1 MEVAMKQPRR
11 VPDVETDPEACIFMA
26 RACLSSNLRKT
37 ERVVTRHYDSYL
49 ASVGIT
55 AVQLPMIAIIASA
68 EEPSFRL
75 LSEQLDLDRSTLSRN
90 LALLREKGIVKIGPS
105 SGPKPG
111 LISLSVKGRNTLR
124 RAAER
129 WHEAHRELQKALSEK
144 TMTDGVAFLKVLRR
158 GARGARPGED

>member
-1 MEVAMKQPRR
+1 MKQQRR
-11 VPDVETDPEACIFMA
+11 ARDVDPDPESCIFMA
-26 RACLSSNLRKT
+26 RACLSLNLRKT

-49 ASVGIT
+49 ASAGVT

-75 LSEQLDLDRSTLSRN
+75 LAEQLDLDRSTLSRN

-111 LISLSVKGRNTLR
+111 LISLTAKGRNALR

-129 WHEAHRELQKALSEK
+129 WNEAHRELAKALTDK
-144 TMTDGVAFLKVLRR
+144 TMVQGVDFLKNLRR
-158 GARGARPGED
+158 GARGAKAGGDD

>member
-1 MEVAMKQPRR
+1 MKQRGVR
-11 VPDVETDPEACIFMA
+11 DVDIDPEACMFMA
-26 RACLSSNLRKT
+26 RSCLSMNLRKT

-49 ASVGIT
+49 GSAGIT

-111 LISLSVKGRNTLR
+111 LISLTAKGRNTLR
-124 RAAER
+124 KASER

-144 TMTDGVAFLKVLRR
+144 TMTEGVAFLKVLRR
-158 GARGARPGED
+158 GARGAKGGE